1 MARSQTDVAAVWLH
15 GYPIG
20 HLWTSQ
26 GTHRFKL
33 SSEYREAPRRPAL
46 GQVFEERPRHQWKQA
61 QRLPEWFSNL
71 LPEHSRLRR
80 LVAEEYGI
88 NRRNEF
94 RLLMALGNDL
104 PGALQVLP
112 GNDTESIERHGN
124 GRTSSDGDAGLPG
137 DQAES
142 ADEREEYPIRFS
154 LAGVQMKL
162 SMIWSANTLT
172 LPGKGALGDHL
183 VKLPSRQYNN
193 LIENEYSMMTWAR
206 ETGIDVPD
214 CEIRQAGDLGPLP
227 RGFGALEG
235 STVYVVR
242 RFDRGPYSSIQ
253 DERIHMEDLNQVVG
267 NWPEAKYKHTS
278 FERLGRII
286 LALCGEDDFL
296 EYVRRL
302 TFCIATGNE
311 DAHLKNWTIWYPDRI
326 QPRLSPAYDLVSTI
340 QYPELLREMALKLA
354 RSKSVSLVTP
364 TAMEGLAEATDTDR
378 AQVIQTVQQTLESMR
393 DSWPRIA
400 PDLPVGKTFEGR
412 LREYQRSVPLI
423 RPFAI

>member
-1 MARSQTDVAAVWLH
+1 MSRIQADVVKVHLH

-26 GTHRFKL
+26 GTHRFEL
-33 SSEYREAPRRPAL
+33 SSEYRELPRRPVL

-71 LPEHSRLRR
+71 LPEHSRLLK

-88 NRRNEF
+88 NPRNEF
-94 RLLMALGNDL
+94 RLLVALGNDL

-112 GNDTESIERHGN
+112 DNDTESFEHHGN
-124 GRTSSDGDAGLPG
+124 GRTSSDGADGLPG
-137 DQAES
+137 DQDES
-142 ADEREEYPIRFS
+142 AGEREAYPIRFS

-162 SMIWSANTLT
+162 SMMWSANTLT
-172 LPGKGALGDHL
+172 LPGKGELGDHL
-183 VKLPSRQYNN
+183 VKLPSRQYDN

-206 ETGIDVPD
+206 EAGIDVPN
-214 CEIRQAGDLGPLP
+214 CEVHQAGDLGPLP
-227 RGFGALEG
+227 RGFGALG
-235 STVYVVR
+235 GTSLYVVR
-242 RFDRGPYSSIQ
+242 RFDRGPYGSIQ
-253 DERIHMEDLNQVVG
+253 DERIHMEDLNQVVD
-267 NWPEAKYKHTS
+267 NWPEAKYERAS

-286 LALCGEDDFL
+286 LVLCGPEDFF

-302 TFCIATGNE
+302 TFCIGIGNE

-340 QYPELLREMALKLA
+340 QYPELLRGLTLKLA
-354 RSKSVSLVTP
+354 GTKKVSMLNL
-364 TAMEGLAEATDTDR
+364 TAMERLAKATDIDPTH
-378 AQVIQTVQQTLESMR
+378 VKQTVQQTLESMR

-400 PDLPVGKTFEGR
+400 PDLPVGKSFEGR
-412 LREYQRSVPLI
+412 LREYQRSVPLV